1 MLASVSPVLRKWL
14 FDSERTHKAA
24 TKSNYMMQIE
34 VKDMSHVVVCC
45 CERVRRVCACG
56 RSTQC

>member
-34 VKDMSHVVVCC
+34 VKDMSHVVVC
-45 CERVRRVCACG
+45 
-56 RSTQC
+56 